1 MNGGTM
7 LDVVLVLVFV
17 LVGGVFA
24 ATEIALVS
32 LREGQIRALEQRS
45 HRGERA
51 ATLAR
56 NPNRFLSSVQIGV
69 TVAGFFSAAFGA
81 STLAPSFAPTLED
94 WGLSVGAAD
103 AVALIGTTLVIA
115 YLSLVLGELV
125 PKRIAL
131 QNATGVALV
140 TAPPLDRFA
149 TVVRPVIWLLS
160 VSTNGLVRILGGD
173 PSRKSEEITAGELR
187 ELVLG
192 HAGIA
197 DEERRVLSEVFDVGR
212 RTLTEVMRPRTEVDF
227 LAADLPVRKARGE
240 ALARGH
246 TRYPVVGTS
255 LDDIVGFVHVRDL
268 LLADLDRTPAVGQ
281 LCRTILRLPGSKPA
295 LAALTLMRRGNE
307 QILLVVDEYGGTAGI
322 ATLEDIVEE
331 VVGEIG
337 DEFDPL
343 PRSAP
348 AGPDAGREIDG
359 LLLVEDFEKET
370 GATVPVGPYETVAGY
385 VLHRLQRLPRVG
397 DGVDVDGLRLTVA
410 ELDGRRIAALRLSGR
425 RPSAGDR
432 PSSDTGRQA

>member
-1 MNGGTM
+1 M
-7 LDVVLVLVFV
+7 LDAVLVLVFIV
-17 LVGGVFA
+17 VGGVFA

-45 HRGERA
+45 HRGRRA
-51 ATLAR
+51 AGLAR

-94 WGLSVGAAD
+94 WGLSVAAAD
-103 AVALIGTTLVIA
+103 AVALIGTTLVIS

-149 TVVRPVIWLLS
+149 TLVRPVIWFLS
-160 VSTNGLVRILGGD
+160 VSTNVLVRVLGAD
-173 PSRKSEEITAGELR
+173 PTRKSEEITPGELR

-192 HAGIA
+192 HGGIA
-197 DEERRVLSEVFDVGR
+197 DEERRVHSEVFDVGQ

-227 LAADLPVRKARGE
+227 LSADIPVRRARGE
-240 ALARGH
+240 ALALGH
-246 TRYPVVGTS
+246 SRYPVVGSS

-268 LLADLDRTPAVGQ
+268 LLADPDRTPTVGQ
-281 LCRTILRLPGSKPA
+281 LCRPILRLPGSKPA
-295 LAALTLMRRGNE
+295 LAALSLMRRGNE

-331 VVGEIG
+331 VVGEIR

-343 PRSAP
+343 PSS
-348 AGPDAGREIDG
+348 GPSGADDAVRAIDG

-385 VLHRLQRLPRVG
+385 VLYRLQRLPRLG
-397 DGVDVDGLRLTVA
+397 DRVDVDGYRLTVS
-410 ELDGRRIAALRLSGR
+410 ELDGRRIAALRLSGP
-425 RPSAGDR
+425 RPPGENQSR
-432 PSSDTGRQA
+432 

>member
-1 MNGGTM
+1 MSAVNGGTV
-7 LDVVLVLVFV
+7 LDAVLVLMFIV
-17 LVGGVFA
+17 VGGVFA

-45 HRGERA
+45 HRGGRA
-51 ATLAR
+51 AGLAR

-94 WGLSVGAAD
+94 WGLSVAAAD
-103 AVALIGTTLVIA
+103 AVALIGTTLVIS

-149 TVVRPVIWLLS
+149 SLVRPVIWFLS
-160 VSTNGLVRILGGD
+160 VSTNVLVRILGGD
-173 PSRKSEEITAGELR
+173 PTRKSEEITPGELR

-192 HAGIA
+192 HGGIA
-197 DEERRVLSEVFDVGR
+197 DEERRVLSEVFDVGQR
-212 RTLTEVMRPRTEVDF
+212 SLTEVMRPRTEVDF
-227 LAADLPVRKARGE
+227 LSAEIPVRRARGE
-240 ALARGH
+240 ALALGH
-246 TRYPVVGTS
+246 SRYPVVGTS

-268 LLADLDRTPAVGQ
+268 LLADLDRTPTVGQ
-281 LCRTILRLPGSKPA
+281 LCRPILQLPGSKPA
-295 LAALTLMRRGNE
+295 LAALSLMRRGNE

-331 VVGEIG
+331 VVGEIR

-343 PRSAP
+343 PSSGSVV
-348 AGPDAGREIDG
+348 AGDGGREIDG

-385 VLHRLQRLPRVG
+385 VLHRLQRLPRLG
-397 DGVDVDGLRLTVA
+397 DRVDVDGYRLTVT
-410 ELDGRRIAALRLSGR
+410 ELDGRRIAALRLSGQ
-425 RPSAGDR
+425 RPPAENQSR
-432 PSSDTGRQA
+432 

>member
-1 MNGGTM
+1 MNGGT
-7 LDVVLVLVFV
+7 LLSAVLVVVFI
-17 LVGGVFA
+17 LIGGVFA

-45 HRGERA
+45 RRGARA
-51 ATLAR
+51 AGLAR

-69 TVAGFFSAAFGA
+69 TVAGFFSAAYGA
-81 STLAPSFAPTLED
+81 STLAPSFAPTLQD
-94 WGLSVGAAD
+94 WGLSAGAAD
-103 AVALIGTTLVIA
+103 AVALICTTLVIS

-131 QNATGVALV
+131 QNATGVALA

-149 TVVRPVIWLLS
+149 TLVRPVIWFLS
-160 VSTNGLVRILGGD
+160 ASTDGLVRILGGD
-173 PSRKSEEITAGELR
+173 PSRKSEEITPGELR
-187 ELVLG
+187 DLVLG
-192 HAGIA
+192 HGGIA
-197 DEERRVLSEVFDVGR
+197 DEERRVLSEVFDVGQ

-227 LAADLPVRKARGE
+227 LTADIPVRKARGE
-240 ALARGH
+240 ALALGH
-246 TRYPVVGTS
+246 SRYPVVGTS

-281 LCRTILRLPGSKPA
+281 LCRPILRLPGSKPA
-295 LAALTLMRRGNE
+295 LAALSLMRRGNE

-343 PRSAP
+343 PSSGSVG
-348 AGPDAGREIDG
+348 AGDAGREIDG

-385 VLHRLQRLPRVG
+385 VLHRLQRLPRLG
-397 DGVDVDGLRLTVA
+397 DRIDVDGYRLTVS

-425 RPSAGDR
+425 GPAIEGRPR
-432 PSSDTGRQA
+432 